1 MSCLPSGLALLP
13 PRRYYAYWERRLF
26 SAVNSMVVSG
36 LQAFQARLHACRPP
50 QEAGLDAEP
59 GGSGNGGSSGGGSSP
74 AGRPPLFRAALAL
87 LQPEVVVAP
96 STAEVSKQLG
106 RMLRNLVESAKP
118 FVRWMD
124 ATCLE
129 APEQ

>member
-1 MSCLPSGLALLP
+1 MAAALSCLPY
-13 PRRYYAYWERRLF
+13 RYYAYWERRLF

-36 LQAFQARLHACRPP
+36 LQAFQARLQACRPP
-50 QEAGLDAEP
+50 QDTGLDTEP
-59 GGSGNGGSSGGGSSP
+59 CGGGGGGGSQAGGSSQAG
-74 AGRPPLFRAALAL
+74 AGRPPLFRVALAL

-96 STAEVSKQLG
+96 SVGEASRQLG